1 MIVRFEIKK
10 IICVPAILGFA
21 VLLAVLNCVVAVGL
35 SRSEEIDYINAVN
48 TIAGN
53 KFSASYTKKLES
65 ILPPDE
71 DSVESWF
78 HEDLLAAAQNFDI
91 RTAKHYAEE
100 LENYEQSLEAENE
113 FFGKIIASLMARKYE
128 KAGIEAARKL
138 ACGEIN
144 YVAFAG
150 ETGRIFNSV
159 SGTLGVLM
167 VAECSL
173 IAVLAVMYSLS
184 CEHISGADMLV
195 YSTRKGRRKIV
206 LSKIAASVLVSS
218 GVYAFIFILG
228 YGIYFALND
237 FSQVW
242 NVPVSA
248 YYNFISVN
256 SNGMPVLAWSSMTF
270 LEYFIFSSLL
280 GYAIM
285 LVFMLFAAAVG
296 LASKNTY
303 AGFGLL
309 ALTVL
314 LNVALI
320 VVPPDSPAG
329 LLLINMFPAGIIN
342 TMPAWFQYGSSITL
356 FAYQETILVI
366 LWLLLMAAVLAVSL
380 RYFAK
385 KDIR

>member
-10 IICVPAILGFA
+10 IISAPAIWGFA
-21 VLLAVLNCVVAVGL
+21 VLLAVLNCVVAVGM
-35 SRSEEIDYINAVN
+35 SRGEEIDYINAVN

-53 KFSASYTKKLES
+53 KFSVSYTQKLEA
-65 ILPPDE
+65 IMPPDE
-71 DSVESWF
+71 DSLERWF

-91 RTAKHYAEE
+91 RTAKYYAEE
-100 LENYEQSLEAENE
+100 LESYEQSLEAEDG
-113 FFGKIIASLMARKYE
+113 FFGKTIASLMARKYE
-128 KAGIEAARKL
+128 KAKLEAAWKL
-138 ACGEIN
+138 ACGETN

-150 ETGRIFNSV
+150 ETGHIFNGV

-184 CEHISGADMLV
+184 YEHISGADMLV
-195 YSTRKGRRKIV
+195 YSTRKGRRKVV
-206 LSKIAASVLVSS
+206 LSKMAASVLVSS
-218 GVYAFIFILG
+218 GAYAFIFILG

-242 NVPVSA
+242 SVPVSA

-256 SNGMPVLAWSSMTF
+256 SCSMPVLAWSSMTF
-270 LEYFIFSSLL
+270 LEYFILSSLL

-285 LVFMLFAAAVG
+285 LVFMFFAGVVG
-296 LASKNTY
+296 LVFQNTY

-309 ALTVL
+309 VLTVL
-314 LNVALI
+314 LNVAFI
-320 VVPPDSPAG
+320 IVPPDLPAG
-329 LLLINMFPAGIIN
+329 LLLVNMFPAGIIN
-342 TMPAWFQYGSSITL
+342 TMPAWFQYGSTQIL

-366 LWLLLMAAVLAVSL
+366 VWLLLMTAVSAASL
-380 RYFAK
+380 RYFVK